1 MKYSHEYPNK
11 SPCLNGCLSN
21 LILLLWY
28 MIQMLIILG
37 YISPHIQYIC
47 IYIYIHTIVLH
58 VPISIPS
65 NAVSYQMPMFNGC
78 FSSLTQVLTMPQ
90 QRSGLQLVFRLPS
103 EVSLDRLHQ
112 HLSTWHASFTAQ
124 TRCNQHC
131 KKFKALENSL
141 VQ

>member
-1 MKYSHEYPNK
+1 MFEWLFIQLDPIVMVYDPNVDYTW
-11 SPCLNGCLSN
+11 L
-21 LILLLWY
+21 
-28 MIQMLIILG
+28 
-37 YISPHIQYIC
+37 YIPTYTVHM
-47 IYIYIHTIVLH
+47 YIYIHTIVLH